1 MSPQEEL
8 GVVRVS
14 SPVLVTS
21 ARNMKRKMDVDSHGE
36 PYLITDGDQKNA
48 TDEQSAAAKALQKS
62 AAASSNYRGLHTMS
76 ISLFDESLF
85 KNPNQVSPFRQSNS
99 LKGNQMQLLAN
110 LEAIANLEA

>member
-21 ARNMKRKMDVDSHGE
+21 AHNMKRKMDVDSHGE

-62 AAASSNYRGLHTMS
+62 AAASSKLTSR
-76 ISLFDESLF
+76 
-85 KNPNQVSPFRQSNS
+85 P
-99 LKGNQMQLLAN
+99 
-110 LEAIANLEA
+110 